1 MDLIL
6 VVEGIKRSNLLNP
19 KRASWND
26 WNGGLWGSNVF
37 LFWGIIANWSDLA
50 PGDDELLVQQGA
62 TAELHFD
69 FDGLLFTVKRK
80 RENSARRSCGNQEWR
95 GELLLSRQGVWPCVK
110 HVFFLW
116 CENETR
122 LFQYMGVGTR
132 FLAQENENIGVQRD
146 SVMEIPCWWKYYI
159 ALYCRCITHVRNVY
173 RWTSSCTKIGW

>member
-110 HVFFLW
+110 HVFFVVW
-116 CENETR
+116 KWNKTVSVHGRRDKIPGSREWE
-122 LFQYMGVGTR
+122 YWSPER
-132 FLAQENENIGVQRD
+132 FCYGNSMLVEV
-146 SVMEIPCWWKYYI
+146 
-159 ALYCRCITHVRNVY
+159 LH
-173 RWTSSCTKIGW
+173 CTVL